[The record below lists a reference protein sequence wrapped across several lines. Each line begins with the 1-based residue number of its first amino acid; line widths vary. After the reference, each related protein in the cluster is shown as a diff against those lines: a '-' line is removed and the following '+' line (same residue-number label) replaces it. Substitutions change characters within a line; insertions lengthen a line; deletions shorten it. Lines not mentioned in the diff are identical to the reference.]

1 MRAGRPLLP
10 QNTWSGV
17 CLALF
22 LVGVGLIVFGICAT
36 PSASP
41 PPPGPASAASAPSSP
56 GPAAAPMS
64 RSEPVRLA
72 IPSLGVSAPVMPL
85 GLEADGTVEVPPIE
99 RDAPAGWYNGSPTPG
114 EAGASV
120 VLGHS
125 TVGRFGKGVL
135 FDAGR
140 LEPGARVDVT
150 RADGS
155 TAEFTVREVREYTKA
170 DFPAD
175 KVYQGSGAPELRLVT
190 CGGPR
195 DADHGYRDNIV
206 VYAALTGHR
215 ADR

>member
-1 MRAGRPLLP
+1 MRTWRPRP
-10 QNTWSGV
+10 PRSVWGWS

-22 LVGVGLIVFGICAT
+22 LIGVGLVLLGMCVT
-36 PSASP
+36 SSPSPS
-41 PPPGPASAASAPSSP
+41 PPGPGSSASAPSSP
-56 GPAAAPMS
+56 GPAAAPMG

-72 IPSLGVSAPVMPL
+72 IPSLGVSAPVVPL

-99 RDAPAGWYNGSPTPG
+99 RDAPAGWYDGSPTPG
-114 EAGASV
+114 EAGSSV
-120 VLGHS
+120 ILGHS
-125 TVGRFGKGVL
+125 TVGQFGKGVL
-135 FDAGR
+135 FAAGR

-155 TAEFTVREVREYTKA
+155 TAEFTVREVREYAKA

-206 VYAALTGHR
+206 VYTVLTGHR
-215 ADR
+215 ATR